1 VAAESELPAPGP
13 EQAPGQERQ
22 QPAVV
27 VAAAEP
33 ARGPEPEPVVEV

>member
-1 VAAESELPAPGP
+1 VAAESELPARGP

-22 QPAVV
+22 QPAV